1 MKEGVLSNWDFR
13 DADEPALIFGDVRQ
27 APYIKD
33 DSAEALKEKEGITS
47 IWQYFGKFLEFGR
60 DKEKFKQLL
69 KDAGVNAGNV
79 GRATDAVSNRML
91 NLGFV
96 VKVPLP
102 DNLKASTRINDTQM
116 AMFLKFKLTRT
127 DLEDDFR
134 GLGENTAKELA
145 KAGITNSDQLFA
157 KLLSFCG
164 EPKYIQPETKAQ
176 AMYEWM
182 QNDVGITGGWIPT
195 IIDQLVAKL
204 GVGIDSGIDKDPK
217 TE

>member
-1 MKEGVLSNWDFR
+1 M
-13 DADEPALIFGDVRQ
+13 
-27 APYIKD
+27 
-33 DSAEALKEKEGITS
+33 
-47 IWQYFGKFLEFGR
+47 
-60 DKEKFKQLL
+60 
-69 KDAGVNAGNV
+69 NAGNV
-79 GRATDAVSNRML
+79 GRATDAVSDRML

-102 DNLKASTRINDTQM
+102 DNLKASTRINDTHM

-176 AMYEWM
+176 AMYECM